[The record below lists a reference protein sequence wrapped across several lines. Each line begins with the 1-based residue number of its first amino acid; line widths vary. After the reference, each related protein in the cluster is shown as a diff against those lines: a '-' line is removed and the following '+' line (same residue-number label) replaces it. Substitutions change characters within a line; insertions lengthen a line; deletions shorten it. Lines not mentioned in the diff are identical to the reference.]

1 MRSSERDFDN
11 PRCIHILHS
20 VEAQSVKH
28 LTVRDLPS
36 DLGKALER
44 ERRRRGV
51 SLNKTVIDL
60 LGQSLGVG
68 VPRRRN
74 GLRRL
79 AGTWSQE
86 DLDRFESA
94 IAPVEQVDAE
104 VWR

>member
-1 MRSSERDFDN
+1 M
-11 PRCIHILHS
+11 
-20 VEAQSVKH
+20 KH

-36 DLGKALER
+36 GLGKALER

-68 VPRRRN
+68 AQGRRQN

-79 AGTWSQE
+79 AGTWSEE
-86 DLDRFESA
+86 DLVRFESA

-104 VWR
+104 LWR